1 MKTIRALFTAAA
13 IILLTVHQAWAVDT
27 TQTYQSG
34 MLVLVF
40 LGVCA
45 LIIVA
50 QMVPA
55 LILMLESSYRAT
67 PCVHEITTPP
77 SSHSL
82 TQYSSPCDSVCSEAA
97 WAKPNL
103 E

>member
-1 MKTIRALFTAAA
+1 MKTMRSLMTAAA

-34 MLVLVF
+34 ILVLVF

-45 LIIVA
+45 LIVVA

-55 LILMLESSYRAT
+55 LILMLGTISAFAKKLRGQEKVAVTST
-67 PCVHEITTPP
+67 GDEIV
-77 SSHSL
+77 
-82 TQYSSPCDSVCSEAA
+82 D
-97 WAKPNL
+97 
-103 E
+103 

>member
-1 MKTIRALFTAAA
+1 MKTMRALMTTAA

-34 MLVLVF
+34 MLVLLF

-45 LIIVA
+45 LIVVA

-55 LILMLESSYRAT
+55 LILMLGTISAF
-67 PCVHEITTPP
+67 
-77 SSHSL
+77 
-82 TQYSSPCDSVCSEAA
+82 
-97 WAKPNL
+97 AKKL
-103 E
+103 RGQKKVAVTRTGEEFVD

>member
-1 MKTIRALFTAAA
+1 VGKLKEIVMKTIRTLLATTG

-34 MLVLVF
+34 IMVLLF

-55 LILMLESSYRAT
+55 LLLMLGTLSAFAKKLRGKERVAVT
-67 PCVHEITTPP
+67 NTGQEIG
-77 SSHSL
+77 
-82 TQYSSPCDSVCSEAA
+82 D
-97 WAKPNL
+97 
-103 E
+103 

>member
-1 MKTIRALFTAAA
+1 MKAIRTLLTAAA
-13 IILLTVHQAWAVDT
+13 ILMLTVHQAWAVDT

-34 MLVLVF
+34 ILVLLF

-55 LILMLESSYRAT
+55 LILMLGTISAFAKKLRGKETVAVT
-67 PCVHEITTPP
+67 NTGQEIV
-77 SSHSL
+77 
-82 TQYSSPCDSVCSEAA
+82 D
-97 WAKPNL
+97 
-103 E
+103 

>member
-1 MKTIRALFTAAA
+1 MKTIRTLLTTAA

-55 LILMLESSYRAT
+55 LILMLGTISAFAKKVRGKEKVAVT
-67 PCVHEITTPP
+67 NTGQEII
-77 SSHSL
+77 
-82 TQYSSPCDSVCSEAA
+82 D
-97 WAKPNL
+97 
-103 E
+103 

>member
-1 MKTIRALFTAAA
+1 MKTMRSLMTTAA

-34 MLVLVF
+34 ILVLVF

-45 LIIVA
+45 LIVVA

-55 LILMLESSYRAT
+55 LILMMGTISAFAKKLKGREKVAVTST
-67 PCVHEITTPP
+67 GDEIV
-77 SSHSL
+77 
-82 TQYSSPCDSVCSEAA
+82 D
-97 WAKPNL
+97 
-103 E
+103 

>member
-1 MKTIRALFTAAA
+1 MQTIRMLLATAG
-13 IILLTVHQAWAVDT
+13 IILLSVHQAWAVDT

-34 MLVLVF
+34 VMVLIF

-55 LILMLESSYRAT
+55 LLLMLGTISAF
-67 PCVHEITTPP
+67 
-77 SSHSL
+77 
-82 TQYSSPCDSVCSEAA
+82 
-97 WAKPNL
+97 AKKIRSKERVAVTNTGQ
-103 E
+103 EMGD

>member
-1 MKTIRALFTAAA
+1 MKTIRALLTTAT

-55 LILMLESSYRAT
+55 LILMLGTISAFAKKIRGKERAAVT
-67 PCVHEITTPP
+67 NTGPEII
-77 SSHSL
+77 
-82 TQYSSPCDSVCSEAA
+82 D
-97 WAKPNL
+97 
-103 E
+103 

>member
-1 MKTIRALFTAAA
+1 MKTMRTLLAAA
-13 IILLTVHQAWAVDT
+13 GIILLTVHQAWAVDT

-34 MLVLVF
+34 IMVLLF

-55 LILMLESSYRAT
+55 LLLMLGTVSAFAKKLRSKERVAVT
-67 PCVHEITTPP
+67 NTGQEIG
-77 SSHSL
+77 
-82 TQYSSPCDSVCSEAA
+82 D
-97 WAKPNL
+97 
-103 E
+103 

>member
-1 MKTIRALFTAAA
+1 MKTIRTLATTAG

-34 MLVLVF
+34 ILVLLF

-55 LILMLESSYRAT
+55 LLLMLGTLSAFAKKLRGKERVAVT
-67 PCVHEITTPP
+67 NTGQEI
-77 SSHSL
+77 
-82 TQYSSPCDSVCSEAA
+82 DD
-97 WAKPNL
+97 
-103 E
+103 

>member
-1 MKTIRALFTAAA
+1 MRTIKALLTSAA

-34 MLVLVF
+34 ILVLVF

-55 LILMLESSYRAT
+55 LILMLGT
-67 PCVHEITTPP
+67 V
-77 SSHSL
+77 
-82 TQYSSPCDSVCSEAA
+82 AA
-97 WAKPNL
+97 FAKKLRSKEKVAVTNAGQEL
-103 E
+103 ID